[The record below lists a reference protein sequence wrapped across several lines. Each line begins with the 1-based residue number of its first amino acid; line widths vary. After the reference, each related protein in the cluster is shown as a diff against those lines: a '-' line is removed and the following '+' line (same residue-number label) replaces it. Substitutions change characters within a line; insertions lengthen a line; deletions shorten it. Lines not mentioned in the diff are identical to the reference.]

1 MAGTLESIAPGYEK
15 DATSRMSYAIHPDRY
30 VSTPKRIATIKQL
43 LESGKADPNYRDYDG
58 TPVID
63 KAVAVGNQEIVKLL
77 LKAGADVNAVGPRY
91 NFTPLRT
98 AIEIT
103 KDVEMVKILLA
114 AGANILHDIYGV
126 TILQRAQRGDYTPAI
141 NKAILEKR
149 LFVQMRM
156 ATAVPRNA
164 ATGLPIIRRSSSGSR
179 KRSGSGSAKK
189 SRSGSAKKVHMQP
202 SLTRAQMQQIFRM
215 AGTIRPDSPPK
226 SAAAA
231 GGGGVGGGQGGG
243 ARKTRKVRK

>member
-1 MAGTLESIAPGYEK
+1 MG
-15 DATSRMSYAIHPDRY
+15 D
-30 VSTPKRIATIKQL
+30 
-43 LESGKADPNYRDYDG
+43 
-58 TPVID
+58 PVIL
-63 KAVAVGNQEIVKLL
+63 KAVHGGNHEIVKLL
-77 LKAGADVNAVGPRY
+77 LKAGADVNAIGPRY
-91 NFTPLRT
+91 NSSALDI
-98 AIEIT
+98 AAAIT

-215 AGTIRPDSPPK
+215 AGPIRPDSPPK
-226 SAAAA
+226 SAAA
-231 GGGGVGGGQGGG
+231 GGGGGGGGQGGG